1 MNAEFS
7 RLACEINRRVRVFIP
22 AVCWTVMISVNGWA
36 IAPAYVSDAELA
48 KHPIVVVAQWKR
60 GDFKPH
66 HRYRGEDNENVIV
79 AVEAFT
85 ELEILRVIKGDVK
98 PGTAK
103 LKVGGGIGW
112 SEDGSGVSSAS
123 STELPGDVDNVTAP
137 NLWFLQLE
145 KSWDENDRS
154 DYLSIN
160 NYRAVQPLAMEAYF
174 RRLSSKHP
182 EQEVPELLFSDK
194 VEVVQRALRYVCGG
208 MTPSLDPDEFSARY
222 LEPRD
227 QGKLLKEQ
235 ANSVRKVVEQTKAQQ
250 VRETALV
257 AYWNLVGSAATE
269 FTRGLLRDE
278 NSSLRAA
285 AVVLLARQ
293 RDEHSLQAIT
303 DAVEGVRDGQHACSV
318 IKALVDWGDTRLVP
332 ALISFLRNGESA
344 GFYGDDLFIPA
355 LKAKE
360 ALYSVTGHYFA
371 FDVESS
377 RRAWEAAQNI
387 ANKEER
393 KQRLDTLQPQA
404 PSPLR
409 AELIGDGTTNAA
421 VRIENNWKEKVV
433 ISRCPGWVEQKWPG
447 GVAGCRI
454 GKVAGHGNSEFVT
467 LAPAASI
474 DVSISLLDSYLLAEP
489 STRKLTLAYTDN
501 GSSQGVNAWIGLVNA
516 QFGTAW
522 NEQRNMVKVEEK
534 WPNGNLKAVGQTVNG
549 KRFGDWEFFNENG
562 DRTEIIGYTGGHGSA
577 VCNPE
582 HPDNKGAGKR
592 KN

>member
-1 MNAEFS
+1 MNMAYSKFWW
-7 RLACEINRRVRVFIP
+7 RRNRQLRGFVLAVWS
-22 AVCWTVMISVNGWA
+22 AVMISRNGWA
-36 IAPAYVSDAELA
+36 TAPAYVSDDELA
-48 KHPIVVVAQWKR
+48 QYPIVVVAQWKR

-66 HRYRGEDNENVIV
+66 HRYRREDNENVIV
-79 AVEAFT
+79 GLEAFT

-123 STELPGDVDNVTAP
+123 STELPGDVDKVTAP
-137 NLWFLQLE
+137 NLWFLKLE

-160 NYRAVQPLAMEAYF
+160 NYRAVQPLTMEAYF
-174 RRLSSKHP
+174 QRLSSKHP

-194 VEVVQRALRYVCGG
+194 KEVVQRALRYVCGG

-222 LEPRD
+222 LEPRN

-235 ANSVRKVVEQTKAQQ
+235 ANSVKKVVEQTKIQQ

-257 AYWNLVGSAATE
+257 AYWKLVGSAGTE
-269 FTRGLLRDE
+269 FTRGLLRDG
-278 NSSLRAA
+278 NSDVRAV

-293 RDEHSLQAIT
+293 RDEHSLQAII

-318 IKALVDWGDTRLVP
+318 VKALVGWGDTRLVP

-344 GFYGDDLFIPA
+344 GLYGDDLFIPA

-360 ALYSVTGHYFA
+360 ALYSITGHYFA

-377 RRAWEAAQNI
+377 RRAWEASQNL
-387 ANKEER
+387 ADKEER
-393 KQRLDTLQPQA
+393 KRRLDKVQSQD

-409 AELIGDGTTNAA
+409 AELIGDGSTNAA
-421 VRIENNWKEKVV
+421 VRVENKSKEEIV
-433 ISRCPGWVEQKWPG
+433 ISRYPAWGEQKWHG

-454 GKVAGHGNSEFVT
+454 GKVDGHGKSEFVT

-474 DVSISLLDSYLLAEP
+474 EVSISLLDSYLLAEP
-489 STRKLTLAYTDN
+489 STRTLTLAYTDN

-522 NEQRNMVKVEEK
+522 NEQRNMVRVEEK
-534 WPNGNLKAVGQTVNG
+534 WPNGNLKTVGQTVNG